1 MVPVGF
7 AARLFQRIELRMMQ
21 QNLLSIMSWLAAAF
35 ILFYWIIEAMRLTRQ
50 DSWIE
55 TETP

>member
-7 AARLFQRIELRMMQ
+7 AARLFQRIEFRMMQ

-35 ILFYWIIEAMRLTRQ
+35 IFFYWIIEAMLLTRQ